1 MLSKVKYRNSVKKIL
16 TTILLSIPFF
26 LFAQKQQTYMP
37 FDPQGKF
44 ILLYTEANYKG
55 KQMVV
60 DVTAYTEMDLT
71 VQRLWNN
78 KISSIQIPVG
88 YMLTLCDVDESKG
101 DKLELV
107 NNKKQAIQIPNFKKT
122 PTNGF
127 LKWTGDG
134 WNENYKPQIINFDKK
149 LSYFSILKEG

>member
-1 MLSKVKYRNSVKKIL
+1 MKNFI
-16 TTILLSIPFF
+16 TILLLNIPF
-26 LFAQKQQTYMP
+26 LLQAQKQQTYMP
-37 FDPQGKF
+37 FNPKGKF

-71 VQRLWNN
+71 VQKLWNN
-78 KISSIQIPVG
+78 KISSIQIPAG

-101 DKLELV
+101 DKAELTST
-107 NNKKQAIQIPNFKKT
+107 KKQAIQIPNFKKL

-127 LKWTGDG
+127 LKWTTNG
-134 WNENYKPQIINFDKK
+134 WDENYKPQIINFDKK
-149 LSYFSILKEG
+149 LSYFSILKDE